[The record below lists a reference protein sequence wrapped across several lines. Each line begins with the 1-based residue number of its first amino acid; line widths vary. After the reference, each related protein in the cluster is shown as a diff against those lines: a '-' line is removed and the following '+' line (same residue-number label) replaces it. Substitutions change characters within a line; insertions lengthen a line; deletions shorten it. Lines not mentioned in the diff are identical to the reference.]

1 MESVV
6 SKVLKKLPANSA
18 LEYLTVILH
27 TWKPKD

>member
-6 SKVLKKLPANSA
+6 SKVFKKLTAYSA
-18 LEYLTVILH
+18 TMCLTVILH